1 VAITASWQVFHVHP
15 CAAPTAFTE
24 RSSSRTANAI
34 SRLARTVTRARG
46 GTDGVD
52 SVNDFRLQE
61 VLVHNHFRFRHT
73 IRGMS
78 GSILMSRGQDVDG
91 AGSVDIDVHGLDD
104 DTVESEQQ

>member
-1 VAITASWQVFHVHP
+1 MSIATNSMLAFHASSRLSSHSVTGFAARPLTCTNNPPVSAVAITASWQVFHVHP

-52 SVNDFRLQE
+52 SVNAVSYTHLR
-61 VLVHNHFRFRHT
+61 
-73 IRGMS
+73 
-78 GSILMSRGQDVDG
+78 
-91 AGSVDIDVHGLDD
+91 A
-104 DTVESEQQ
+104 